1 MASMIRAGKATRPL
15 SGPAGPARMMLIA
28 FAAAVTPVSIA
39 PAAMARPAAAIAAVQ
54 GPVESLIAARA
65 PGELRAFYAQRGYR
79 PVWFEDG
86 ALSQVADQLLE
97 HLQSARMDG
106 VNPRKL
112 KANGLARAIRTARSG
127 RPKDVAK
134 AELALSRTYALY
146 VRAMRAAPRAAMIYE
161 TQALAPV
168 VPTPAAALTALTAVP
183 SRDRFVAEMGWMH
196 PLYAPMR
203 SALLDRDR
211 SPDER
216 QRIARN
222 LERLRAIPANPGRR
236 YVLVDAAGARL
247 WMYQDGKP
255 VGSMK
260 VVVGKADNQTP
271 MMAGLLRHAIVNP
284 YWNVPGDL
292 VQQRIA
298 NNVIDKGFGYLRAG
312 NYQVLSDWTE
322 RARPID
328 PARIDW
334 RAVAAG
340 SADQPRV
347 RQLPG
352 GANFMGKVKFEFPN
366 AQGIYL
372 HDTPDKHL
380 MAEDARQLSSGCV
393 RLEDAARLGRWL
405 LDKPLPAR
413 VRRPEQ
419 RIELPEVVPV
429 YITYLTAVPDAQ
441 GVALRDDV
449 YALDAAP
456 PGKRSRQR
464 LARAGQAW

>member
-1 MASMIRAGKATRPL
+1 MDSMIRAGKAKRL
-15 SGPAGPARMMLIA
+15 LRGPAGPARMMLIA
-28 FAAAVTPVSIA
+28 FAAAIA
-39 PAAMARPAAAIAAVQ
+39 PVAVAPSAMARPAVAAAAVH

-65 PGELRAFYAQRGYR
+65 PGELRGFYAQRGYR

-86 ALSQVADQLLE
+86 ALSPAADLLLDQ
-97 HLQSARMDG
+97 LQSARLDG

-112 KANGLARAIRTARSG
+112 KANGLGRAMRAARSG
-127 RPKDVAK
+127 RPRDIAK
-134 AELALSRTYALY
+134 AELALSRSYALY

-168 VPTPAAALTALTAVP
+168 VPTPAAALTTLAAAP
-183 SRDRFVAEMGWMH
+183 SRSGFVADMGWMH

-203 SALLDRDR
+203 RAMRDGDL
-211 SPDER
+211 PPEER

-247 WMYQDGKP
+247 WMYEDGKA

-298 NNVIDKGFGYLRAG
+298 TNVIDKGIGYLRTG
-312 NYQVLSDWTE
+312 NYQVLSDWSD
-322 RARPID
+322 RARALD
-328 PARIDW
+328 PSRIDW

-340 SADQPRV
+340 SAEQPRV

-352 GANFMGKVKFEFPN
+352 GSNFMGKVKFEFPN
-366 AQGIYL
+366 AKGIYL

-380 MAEDARQLSSGCV
+380 MAEDTRQLSSGCV

-405 LDKPLPAR
+405 LEKPLPAR
-413 VRRPEQ
+413 VRKPEQ

-429 YITYLTAVPDAQ
+429 YITYLTAVPDARS
-441 GVALRDDV
+441 VVLRDDV

-464 LARAGQAW
+464 LARSGQAW